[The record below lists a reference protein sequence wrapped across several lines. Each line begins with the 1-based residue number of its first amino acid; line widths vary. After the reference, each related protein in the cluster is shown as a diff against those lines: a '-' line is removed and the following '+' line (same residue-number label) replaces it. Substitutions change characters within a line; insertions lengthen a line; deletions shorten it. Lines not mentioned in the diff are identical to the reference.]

1 MRRLPSPRPSLLARL
16 IAPLA
21 LALPAAAQP
30 LRDPLLGTVTAPD
43 GRPVEGAVVEAWRAA
58 GRGTGLLDLAYKNDF
73 RRVEVTR
80 TGRDGR
86 FALQLPV
93 GLSCRIVVDHAPFAV
108 WRRDDCIPGEDLTV
122 ALAEPAVVAGALT
135 LADGSPATASLR
147 AWNPHTSDE
156 LFRGRT
162 DDAGRFRFARVAP
175 GPMRLEI
182 APDRAPGPKWLDA
195 PLASGQ
201 TFEHT
206 VQLERGVRL
215 VGRVVG
221 EDGAAIAGARI
232 GEGWTM
238 FRAVTTGTDGR
249 YELPGFGSTGRTDV
263 HCVADGFVAQAVDR
277 PQLAGDVV
285 TLDFRLARG
294 TAVAG
299 RIVGAAGEP
308 LAGVYVQAFGS
319 AMRDRAVRHD
329 CVPGIT
335 GADGRFRVA
344 GLDPAMDHVLVA
356 RQDGRAMLVYTL
368 PHADDHGAAVL
379 GDLTLPAA
387 RCVRGVLTDP
397 DGRPL
402 ANTRV
407 ALVGYN
413 ADRDALVARSDPPVA
428 PDWRHFEMYVGTR
441 RSRTDQLG
449 RLAFGDVP
457 AGSFEVIVLDANW
470 QAIGR
475 GSVFDVPADR
485 DPAPLAVTLGR

>member
-1 MRRLPSPRPSLLARL
+1 MPCTPRLLPRLLVP
-16 IAPLA
+16 IA

-30 LRDPLLGTVTAPD
+30 LRDPLLGTVTTPD
-43 GRPVEGAVVEAWRAA
+43 GLPVEGAVVEAWRAG

-73 RRVEVTR
+73 HRVEVTR

-93 GLSCRIVVDHAPFAV
+93 GLPCRIVVDHAPHAV
-108 WRRDDCIPGEDLTV
+108 WRRDDCIPGEDLTI
-122 ALAEPAVVAGALT
+122 ALADPAVVTGTLT
-135 LADGSPATASLR
+135 LADGTPAAASLR

-195 PLASGQ
+195 PLAAGQ
-201 TFEHT
+201 TFVHD

-221 EDGAAIAGARI
+221 DDGAPVAGARI
-232 GEGWTM
+232 GEGWTL
-238 FRAVTTGTDGR
+238 FRAVKTDADGR
-249 YELPGFGSTGRTDV
+249 YALDGLDSTGRTEV

-277 PQLAGDVV
+277 PEPDGDAI

-299 RIVGAAGEP
+299 RIVDGAGAP

-319 AMRDRAVRHD
+319 AMRSRAVRHD
-329 CVPGIT
+329 CVPGVT
-335 GADGRFRVA
+335 DAAGRFRVA
-344 GLDPAMDHVLVA
+344 GLDPAMDHVLVV
-356 RQDGRAMLVYTL
+356 REDGRAMLVYTL
-368 PHADDHGAAVL
+368 PRADERGAAVV
-379 GDLTLPAA
+379 GDLVLPPA
-387 RCVRGVLTDP
+387 RCVRGTVTDR
-397 DGRPL
+397 DGRPV

-407 ALVGYN
+407 TLVGYN
-413 ADRDALVARSDPPVA
+413 ADRDALVARSDPAVT
-428 PDWRHFEMYVGTR
+428 PDWRFFAHYVAAR
-441 RSRTDQLG
+441 RSRTDHLG
-449 RLAFGDVP
+449 RFAFGDVP
-457 AGSFEVIVLDANW
+457 AGTFEVRAHGADWLP
-470 QAIGR
+470 IGR
-475 GSVFDVPADR
+475 GTTLDVAADR
-485 DPAPLAVTLGR
+485 DPQPVTVAIGN